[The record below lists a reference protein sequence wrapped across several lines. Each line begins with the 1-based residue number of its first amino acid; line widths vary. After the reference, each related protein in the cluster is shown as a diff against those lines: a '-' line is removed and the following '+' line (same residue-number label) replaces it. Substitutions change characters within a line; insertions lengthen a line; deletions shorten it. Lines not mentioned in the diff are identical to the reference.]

1 MRHLILWLSW
11 MTIGLAGALP
21 VDSQAQQDRN
31 WSGWGP
37 VQQPNDRHWGGWGND
52 QPIICESQK
61 YRYRECRTGTYDRVM
76 LYRQYSDS
84 RCVEGQSWGQ
94 RNGMVWV
101 DRGCRG
107 AFKRYRWNNWP
118 NSDYSIVC
126 ASNSGQRNHC
136 GWNSRYGTPRLIY
149 QLSSAPCVQGR
160 SWGYSNGRIWVD
172 NYCRGRFG
180 TQSGWGGSGGSG
192 GSQSFRC
199 ESVQG
204 HYNECRVPT
213 MGQAYLLRNLSDTRC
228 TENRNWGQ
236 RGSTLWVNGGCR
248 GEFAVRNG
256 SGNGG
261 WGGSGGSGGNN
272 YTVTCASENGRYR
285 NCAWDHNRGRPWLVQ
300 RLSNSPCVEGR
311 DWGYDRYRGLWVNN
325 GCRARFGVR

>member
-1 MRHLILWLSW
+1 MRHVILWLSW
-11 MTIGLAGALP
+11 IAVSLAGTLP
-21 VDSQAQQDRN
+21 ADSLAQQDRN
-31 WSGWGP
+31 WNGWGP

-61 YRYRECRTGTYDRVM
+61 FRYRECPTGTYDRVM

-118 NSDYSIVC
+118 NNDYSIVC
-126 ASNSGQRNHC
+126 ASNNGQRNHC
-136 GWNSRYGTPRLIY
+136 GWNSRYGAPRLIY
-149 QLSSAPCVQGR
+149 QLSGAPCVQGR

-180 TQSGWGGSGGSG
+180 TQ
-192 GSQSFRC
+192 
-199 ESVQG
+199 
-204 HYNECRVPT
+204 
-213 MGQAYLLRNLSDTRC
+213 
-228 TENRNWGQ
+228 
-236 RGSTLWVNGGCR
+236 
-248 GEFAVRNG
+248 
-256 SGNGG
+256 GG

-272 YTVTCASENGRYR
+272 YTVTCSSENGRYR
-285 NCAWDHNRGRPWLVQ
+285 NCPWDRNRGWPRLVQ
-300 RLSNSPCVEGR
+300 RLSSSPCVEGR
-311 DWGYDRYRGLWVNN
+311 DWGYDKYRGLWVDN